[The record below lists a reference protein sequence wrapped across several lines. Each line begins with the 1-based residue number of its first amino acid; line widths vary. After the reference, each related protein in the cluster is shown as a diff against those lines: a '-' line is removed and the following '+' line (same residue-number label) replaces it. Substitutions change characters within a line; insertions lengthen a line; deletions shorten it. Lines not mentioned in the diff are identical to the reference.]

1 MCRMFTG
8 IVERTGAL
16 IERIANEG
24 GGARMAI
31 AAPDYPC
38 DKGDSVCVNGVCLTV
53 VDCNSETLIF
63 DAVHETLRL
72 TNLGALETGAR
83 VNLERSLAPT
93 SRLGG
98 HFVMGHV
105 DGLAELIAIDER
117 GNGRELKMRLQDPS
131 LAKYVARK
139 GSVAL
144 DGISLTVASITD
156 TGFSVWIVPTTWDV
170 TNIVDRR
177 IGDRLNF
184 EADVLAR
191 YAERLLNKEAN
202 DADD

>member
-1 MCRMFTG
+1 MFTG
-8 IVERTGAL
+8 IVERTGRL
-16 IERIANEG
+16 IERAANEG
-24 GGARMAI
+24 GGARLAI

-53 VDCNSETLIF
+53 VASDSATLAF

-72 TNLGALETGAR
+72 TNLGTIDIGAR
-83 VNLERSLAPT
+83 VNLERSLTPT

-105 DGLAELIAIDER
+105 DGLAELTAIDER

-144 DGISLTVASITD
+144 DGISLTVAEVCEAN
-156 TGFSVWIVPTTWDV
+156 FSVWVVPTTWDV
-170 TNIVDRR
+170 TNLSDRR
-177 IGDRLNF
+177 QGDTLNF

-191 YAERLLNKEAN
+191 YAERLLNKEAT